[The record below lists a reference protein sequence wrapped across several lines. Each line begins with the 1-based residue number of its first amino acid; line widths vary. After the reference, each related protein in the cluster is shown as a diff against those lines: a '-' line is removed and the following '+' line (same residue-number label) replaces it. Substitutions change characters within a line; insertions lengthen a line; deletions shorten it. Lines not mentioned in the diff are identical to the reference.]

1 MKFILQLFNRREKVQ
16 MLGIFLLMLISG
28 FLEMLGLGMIFPFI
42 GMVTNPKIIHENHL
56 LNFFYDIL
64 SFQSVQN
71 FLIAFGIALI
81 FLIVIK
87 NSYYL
92 LSMFIQQNYLI
103 RKRVQVGNL
112 LYMGYLRSDYNF
124 HLQSNSALLLRNTS
138 VVDNI
143 FAGGLQPL
151 FLILSE
157 AVIIVFIVVML
168 LFTNYLIT
176 VCAALFIA
184 PLVWVTYSLFR
195 ARLRRLG
202 KESHYFMGLTSK
214 TVLESFGA
222 IKEVLVR
229 NCQDYFSR
237 KFVENSKKLGTI
249 RRDSFILNQM
259 PRLIIEPI
267 VAGSLILLIVFFIF
281 KGKVGSDVFPTIA
294 LFATASFRLVI
305 SATKIISGMH
315 TIDFHRVLED
325 TICKELKLFMQK
337 SEEDDFGKGKLIPA
351 TKTSFNSTIEL
362 RNVSFRYSGGNS
374 DAVHNVSLTINKGQ
388 SIAFVGA
395 SGAGK
400 STLIDI
406 FLGLLSP
413 CSGEVCVDGKI
424 ISECL
429 DTWRSNIGYV
439 PQDSFLRD
447 ETLRHNIAF
456 AVPDHLIDDNAIS
469 RAIQVARLSDVV
481 KMMPQ
486 GVNTTIGERGI
497 RLSGG
502 QRQRMNIARALY
514 NDPDILIMDEATS
527 ALDGET
533 EAEISKA
540 VEELSGE
547 KTIIIIA
554 HRLSTVKECDRV
566 YFMVDG
572 EIHDSG
578 SLQELLERNDKFNKM
593 AGLR

>member
-16 MLGIFLLMLISG
+16 MFGIFLLMLISG
-28 FLEMLGLGMIFPFI
+28 FLEMVGLGMIFPFI
-42 GMVTNPKIIHENHL
+42 GMVTNPKIIHENNL
-56 LNFFYDIL
+56 LDFFYDIL

-81 FLIVIK
+81 FLLVIK
-87 NSYYL
+87 NIYYF

-103 RKRVQVGNL
+103 RKRVQIGNL
-112 LYMGYLRSDYNF
+112 LYSGYLRSDYNF
-124 HLQSNSALLLRNTS
+124 HLQHNSALLLRNTS

-157 AVIIVFIVVML
+157 TVIVVFVLAML

-176 VCAALFIA
+176 ICAALFII
-184 PLVWVTYSLFR
+184 PLVWVIYSMFR
-195 ARLRRLG
+195 VRLRGLG
-202 KESHYFMGLTSK
+202 KESHKLMGLTSK
-214 TVLESFGA
+214 AIPERFGA
-222 IKEVLVR
+222 IKEVLVK

-237 KFVENSKKLGTI
+237 EYEENTKKLGII
-249 RRDSFILNQM
+249 RRDNFILTQT
-259 PRLIIEPI
+259 PRLVLEPI
-267 VAGSLILLIVFFIF
+267 VAGSLILLIVFFIL

-294 LFATASFRLVI
+294 MFATASFRLVV
-305 SATKIISGMH
+305 SATKIVTAMH
-315 TIDFHRVLED
+315 TLDFNRVLED
-325 TICKELKLFMQK
+325 TICKELKLFIQN
-337 SEEDDFGKGKLIPA
+337 SEKDNLKEGKLVY
-351 TKTSFNSTIEL
+351 TKKASFNSTIEL
-362 RNVSFRYSGGNS
+362 RNISFRYSGGNN
-374 DAVHNVSLTINKGQ
+374 DAVRNVSLTINKGQ

-413 CSGEVCVDGKI
+413 YVGEICVDGENIFK
-424 ISECL
+424 CL
-429 DTWRSNIGYV
+429 STWRSNIGYV

-447 ETLRHNIAF
+447 DTLRHNIAF
-456 AVPDHLIDDNAIS
+456 AIPDHIIDDKALRKALNA
-469 RAIQVARLSDVV
+469 AQLSDFVETL
-481 KMMPQ
+481 PQ
-486 GVNTTIGERGI
+486 GVNTIIGERGI

-502 QRQRMNIARALY
+502 QRQRLNVARALY
-514 NDPDILIMDEATS
+514 SDPNILVMDEATS

-533 EAEISKA
+533 EAEISRA
-540 VEELSGE
+540 VENLSGE

-554 HRLSTVKECDRV
+554 HRLSTVKKCDCV

-578 SLQELLERNDKFNKM
+578 TLQELLQRNDKFNKV

>member
-1 MKFILQLFNRREKVQ
+1 M
-16 MLGIFLLMLISG
+16 
-28 FLEMLGLGMIFPFI
+28 
-42 GMVTNPKIIHENHL
+42 
-56 LNFFYDIL
+56 
-64 SFQSVQN
+64 
-71 FLIAFGIALI
+71 
-81 FLIVIK
+81 
-87 NSYYL
+87 
-92 LSMFIQQNYLI
+92 
-103 RKRVQVGNL
+103 
-112 LYMGYLRSDYNF
+112 
-124 HLQSNSALLLRNTS
+124 
-138 VVDNI
+138 
-143 FAGGLQPL
+143 
-151 FLILSE
+151 
-157 AVIIVFIVVML
+157 
-168 LFTNYLIT
+168 
-176 VCAALFIA
+176 
-184 PLVWVTYSLFR
+184 
-195 ARLRRLG
+195 
-202 KESHYFMGLTSK
+202 
-214 TVLESFGA
+214 
-222 IKEVLVR
+222 
-229 NCQDYFSR
+229 
-237 KFVENSKKLGTI
+237 
-249 RRDSFILNQM
+249 
-259 PRLIIEPI
+259 
-267 VAGSLILLIVFFIF
+267 
-281 KGKVGSDVFPTIA
+281 
-294 LFATASFRLVI
+294 
-305 SATKIISGMH
+305 
-315 TIDFHRVLED
+315 
-325 TICKELKLFMQK
+325 
-337 SEEDDFGKGKLIPA
+337 
-351 TKTSFNSTIEL
+351 
-362 RNVSFRYSGGNS
+362 
-374 DAVHNVSLTINKGQ
+374 
-388 SIAFVGA
+388 
-395 SGAGK
+395 
-400 STLIDI
+400 
-406 FLGLLSP
+406 
-413 CSGEVCVDGKI
+413 DGKI

>member
-1 MKFILQLFNRREKVQ
+1 M
-16 MLGIFLLMLISG
+16 
-28 FLEMLGLGMIFPFI
+28 
-42 GMVTNPKIIHENHL
+42 
-56 LNFFYDIL
+56 
-64 SFQSVQN
+64 
-71 FLIAFGIALI
+71 
-81 FLIVIK
+81 
-87 NSYYL
+87 
-92 LSMFIQQNYLI
+92 
-103 RKRVQVGNL
+103 RK
-112 LYMGYLRSDYNF
+112 
-124 HLQSNSALLLRNTS
+124 
-138 VVDNI
+138 
-143 FAGGLQPL
+143 
-151 FLILSE
+151 
-157 AVIIVFIVVML
+157 
-168 LFTNYLIT
+168 
-176 VCAALFIA
+176 
-184 PLVWVTYSLFR
+184 
-195 ARLRRLG
+195 LG

-214 TVLESFGA
+214 TILESFGA

-229 NCQDYFSR
+229 NCQDYFSG
-237 KFVENSKKLGTI
+237 KFVENSKKLGAI
-249 RRDSFILNQM
+249 RRDSYILNQM
-259 PRLIIEPI
+259 PRLIIEPM
-267 VAGSLILLIVFFIF
+267 VAGSLILLIIFFIF
-281 KGKVGSDVFPTIA
+281 KGKAGSDVFPTIA
-294 LFATASFRLVI
+294 LFATASFRLVV

-315 TIDFHRVLED
+315 TIDFNRVLED
-325 TICKELKLFMQK
+325 TICKELQSFIQE
-337 SEEDDFGKGKLIPA
+337 SEKEDLEAGKLMPA
-351 TKTSFNSTIEL
+351 TKTSLDSTIEL

-374 DAVHNVSLTINKGQ
+374 DAVHNVSLTIDKGQ
-388 SIAFVGA
+388 SVAFVGA

-413 CSGEVCVDGKI
+413 CSGEVCVDGEV

-456 AVPDHLIDDNAIS
+456 ATPDHLIDDKAVN

-486 GVNTTIGERGI
+486 GVNTEIGERGV

-547 KTIIIIA
+547 KTIILIA
-554 HRLSTVKECDRV
+554 HRLSTVKKCDCV
-566 YFMVDG
+566 YFMADG
-572 EIHDSG
+572 KIHDSG